1 MSTFLKSVQ
10 IENISLPSLFANP
23 VRKGEIVEV
32 RSDDVATTLLTRSH
46 WEAKE
51 EGGVPVELFHWEKS
65 TAKEYKAQEDAKA
78 EAVAG
83 QRPNVRTEPV
93 KDDTNEQSNEPEG
106 THPPKAAAAEQD
118 EEHEEEEEDPV
129 DPPAGGESGDIRMTD
144 LSEDGAGKN
153 TETTAPKAPATPK
166 APKAV
171 TKPAAAKAP
180 AKAPARRAAPV
191 QRKK

>member
-32 RSDDVATTLLTRSH
+32 RNDEVAATLLTRSH

-51 EGGVPVELFHWEKS
+51 EGAVPVELFHWEKS

-83 QRPNVRTEPV
+83 QKPNVRTEPV

-106 THPPKAAAAEQD
+106 THPPKAAAV
-118 EEHEEEEEDPV
+118 EEEEEPEEEEEDPV

-153 TETTAPKAPATPK
+153 TETPAPK
-166 APKAV
+166 APKA
-171 TKPAAAKAP
+171 AAKPVAK
-180 AKAPARRAAPV
+180 ATKAPARRAAPV